1 MNYKIIKKIHEG
13 FESDVFIIQL
23 DGKTYIMKRY
33 PIIDSNFKN
42 YKMVISREIDMSQFI
57 NKLSKNKIIFFMKTI
72 DFKLVK
78 CNKIFKS
85 FTNNNFV
92 EKKTNK
98 CVEIIYEYKGDTLAS
113 LLKTKNLKLK
123 DKYHMIIMIVY
134 ALDIIKK
141 GAYVH
146 ADIHSDNITFKTNKN
161 KVKIGSKSIEPKYI
175 YSIIDYGFNKHSK
188 YKDKDVI
195 VKEYVKMNYDLLYF
209 IRQIILQ
216 NNLLQ
221 DIFKSN
227 LRVRKFK
234 PSHKMEYL
242 IEIFTNYKN
251 IWNKIKNI
259 LIQKG
264 KNYIRWF
271 DTFESNQINLF
282 YENFEEDFPT
292 IKSRGKNY
300 INISIPLEINILFSA
315 YNRKQWLKINKWN
328 KVNIPNLIPSKDI
341 EFMILNINDNKKI
354 INYFLEKIN

>member
-13 FESDVFIIQL
+13 FVSDVFTVQLNGII
-23 DGKTYIMKRY
+23 YIMKRY

-85 FTNNNFV
+85 FTNNTFV

-98 CVEIIYEYKGDTLAS
+98 CVEIIYEHKGDTLAS

-141 GAYVH
+141 GGYVH

-188 YKDKDVI
+188 YKDKEVI

-234 PSHKMEYL
+234 PSHKMEDL
-242 IEIFTNYKN
+242 IEIFTTHKN

-259 LIQKG
+259 LIKKG

-271 DTFESNQINLF
+271 NTFESNKINKF
-282 YENFEEDFPT
+282 YENFEEDFPI
-292 IKSRGKNY
+292 IKSRDKNY

-354 INYFLEKIN
+354 INYFLEKIK